1 MAGNEEWGNPAAL
14 GLAGF
19 RSNDYRPEPA
29 QPRGHTDGQLHPGVW
44 IHVRWPGPSDCRD
57 YRFQEEQ
64 CLRQDRVHL
73 LWALLAWPLAPNG
86 LGGNRHI
93 PEGLSRRVRYLDDLV
108 ERIHAIH
115 GRGAYA
121 LKARAAT
128 VVLTLLTILFFMLAV
143 TQYSE
148 TILRIAGAWGV
159 LTGLS
164 AVYTSAALIV
174 NTTTSR
180 EILPE

>member
-1 MAGNEEWGNPAAL
+1 M
-14 GLAGF
+14 
-19 RSNDYRPEPA
+19 
-29 QPRGHTDGQLHPGVW
+29 
-44 IHVRWPGPSDCRD
+44 
-57 YRFQEEQ
+57 
-64 CLRQDRVHL
+64 
-73 LWALLAWPLAPNG
+73 
-86 LGGNRHI
+86 
-93 PEGLSRRVRYLDDLV
+93 
-108 ERIHAIH
+108 
-115 GRGAYA
+115 
-121 LKARAAT
+121 
-128 VVLTLLTILFFMLAV
+128 TLLTILFFMLAV